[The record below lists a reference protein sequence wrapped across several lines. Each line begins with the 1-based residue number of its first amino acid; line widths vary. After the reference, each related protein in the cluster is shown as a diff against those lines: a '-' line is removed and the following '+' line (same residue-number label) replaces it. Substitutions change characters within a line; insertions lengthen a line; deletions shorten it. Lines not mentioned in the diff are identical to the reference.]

1 MDPVTPRAAKPQQPA
16 QPGTQ
21 RETLLSL
28 TQAYLL
34 DRDLADEQH
43 PPIIETD
50 RCRYCHGAWQHWH
63 LAQFEGHVRC
73 AVSVAF
79 QRRMVLFF
87 DQNPAVT
94 YWSVATAFGTSPA
107 CVKAWW
113 ANIKQPRKHPNPS
126 KASATLRPR
135 E

>member
-1 MDPVTPRAAKPQQPA
+1 MKAAPIVGA
-16 QPGTQ
+16 H
-21 RETLLSL
+21 RDTLLTL
-28 TQAYLL
+28 AQAYLL
-34 DRDLADEQH
+34 DREILDELC

-73 AVSVAF
+73 VTSLAF
-79 QRRMVLFF
+79 QRRLVLFF
-87 DQNPAVT
+87 DQNPAAT
-94 YWSVATAFGTSPA
+94 YWSVATALGTSSA

-113 ANIKQPRKHPNPS
+113 ANVKQPRRQPS
-126 KASATLRPR
+126 PQKAHATIRPR